1 MKIMKRKVVTAA
13 TSNENPNSIIDE
25 IVYQLEAM
33 MEYAQDMID
42 AINSNDGE
50 VYDVEELRNDANNIM
65 DTLGEAY
72 QDMGKMAKYQK
83 IFKF

>member
-1 MKIMKRKVVTAA
+1 MKRKAITAA

-33 MEYAQDMID
+33 MEYAQDMKD

-50 VYDVEELRNDANNIM
+50 VYDVEELRYDADNIM

-83 IFKF
+83 IFK

>member
-1 MKIMKRKVVTAA
+1 MKKKAVTAA
-13 TSNENPNSIIDE
+13 TSNEDPIAIIDDIE
-25 IVYQLEAM
+25 YQLEAM
-33 MEYAQDMID
+33 LEYVQDIKD

-50 VYDVEELRNDANNIM
+50 VYDVEELRNDADSIC

-83 IFKF
+83 IFK